1 MAEKDIKYLNKDFSG
16 FRDSLVEFAKNYFPD
31 TYNDFNESSPGM
43 MFIEMSSYVGD
54 VLSYY
59 TDYQLRESLLSQ
71 AQERV
76 NILDIAHSL
85 GYKAKPT
92 VPAYVDLS
100 VYQWLPA
107 IEDGSGNAIPDM
119 SYALKIPTGMAID
132 AESNSDV
139 KFTTVEE
146 VNFVQTGSA
155 NTNVT
160 VYSLDDT
167 TGEPNA
173 YLIKTK
179 VRAVSGESKSETFTI
194 TEAKKFQKLKLGVKD
209 IIQIQSVIDADT
221 NKWYNVPYLAQDT
234 IFEELQNNSS
244 NDPTTSADT
253 NETPYL
259 LNLRRTARRFT
270 TKIDK
275 DNYTELL
282 FGAGISSNPDEL
294 ITPNPSTIGNVLQ
307 IGETSKLDVSFDP
320 ANMMFTRAYGKAPSS
335 NLTVTYL
342 SGGGLKSNVVSGD
355 LTKISDNSF
364 NIDED
369 GLDASTLQT
378 VKDSL
383 AVTNEQPATGG
394 RSFETNEEIRQNALA
409 SYASQN
415 RAVTKEDYIARVY
428 AMPAKFGSLA
438 KAYITKDD
446 VVNNLVTTDVV
457 GDQPQGNPP
466 NSTETTINP
475 LALNLY
481 VLSYDLNSNMTVAND
496 TTKRNLQTYLSQY
509 RLLTDAINIR
519 NGFVINI
526 GIDFE
531 IIVLPSFNG
540 KEVLAKTIDR
550 VKKYFDVSTWQ
561 FNQPILL
568 NDLAAKLSVVDGVQ
582 ALVNIQIKNNV
593 SEASG
598 YSGNEYNIDA
608 ATSNNVI
615 YPSQDPCIF
624 EIKYPDSDIRG
635 KVVGY

>member
-16 FRDSLVEFAKNYFPD
+16 FRDSLVDFAKNYFPD
-31 TYNDFNESSPGM
+31 TYNDFAEASPGM
-43 MFIEMSSYVGD
+43 MFVEMASYVGD

-85 GYKAKPT
+85 GYKAKAS

-107 IEDGSGNAIPDM
+107 KEDGNGNAIPDM
-119 SYALKIPTGMAID
+119 TYALKVQTGMTID

-146 VNFVQTGSA
+146 IDFVNTGSSD
-155 NTNVT
+155 TNVT
-160 VYSLDDT
+160 VYSLDDNT
-167 TGEPNA
+167 NEPNA

-179 VRAVSGESKSETFTI
+179 VRAVSGQSKVENFTI
-194 TEAKKFQKLKLGVKD
+194 TEAKKFQKLKLAAKD
-209 IIQIQSVIDADT
+209 IIQIQSITDADS

-244 NDPTTSADT
+244 NGPTTYTNS

-270 TKIDK
+270 TKLNK
-275 DNYTELL
+275 DNQTELL
-282 FGAGISSNPDEL
+282 FGAGISTSPDEL
-294 ITPNPSTIGNVLQ
+294 IVPNPSTIGNVLS
-307 IGETSKLDVSFDP
+307 IGETAKLDVSFDP
-320 ANMMFTRAYGKAPSS
+320 ANMMFTRAYGKAPDS

-342 SGGGLKSNVVSGD
+342 SGGGLKSNVMSGD
-355 LTKISDNSF
+355 LTKISSKTF

-369 GLDASTLQT
+369 GLSSSTLAT

-394 RSFETNEEIRQNALA
+394 RSSETNEEIRQNALA

-415 RAVTKEDYIARVY
+415 RAVTKEDYISRIY

-446 VVNNLVTTDVV
+446 LVNN
-457 GDQPQGNPP
+457 
-466 NSTETTINP
+466 NSSADANP

-481 VLSYDLNSNMTVAND
+481 VLSYDLTNNLTVAND
-496 TTKRNLQTYLSQY
+496 TTKKNLQTYLSQY
-509 RLLTDAINIR
+509 RILTDAINIR
-519 NGFVINI
+519 NGFVVNI

-550 VKKYFDVSTWQ
+550 LKKYFDVNNWQ

-568 NDLAAKLSVVDGVQ
+568 NDLAAKLSVVEGVQ
-582 ALVNIQIKNNV
+582 ALVNVQIKNNV
-593 SEASG
+593 SKASG
-598 YSGNEYNIDA
+598 YSGNEYNIEM

-624 EIKYPDSDIRG
+624 EVKFPDADIRG

>member
-31 TYNDFNESSPGM
+31 TYNDFAEASPGM
-43 MFIEMSSYVGD
+43 MFIEMASYVGD

-85 GYKAKPT
+85 GYKAKAS

-107 IEDGSGNAIPDM
+107 KEDGSGNAMPDM
-119 SYALKIPTGMAID
+119 SYALKVQTGMTID
-132 AESNSDV
+132 AESNPDV

-146 VNFVQTGSA
+146 IDFVNTGSSD
-155 NTNVT
+155 TNVT
-160 VYSLDDT
+160 VYSLDET
-167 TGEPNA
+167 TNEPNA

-179 VRAVSGESKSETFTI
+179 VRAVSGQAKVETFTI
-194 TEAKKFQKLKLGVKD
+194 SETKKFQKLKLAAND
-209 IIQIQSVIDADT
+209 IIQIQSITDADS
-221 NKWYNVPYLAQDT
+221 NIWYNVPYLAQDT

-244 NDPTTSADT
+244 NGPTTYT
-253 NETPYL
+253 NSDETPYL

-270 TKIDK
+270 TKLDK

-282 FGAGISSNPDEL
+282 FGAGISTSPDEL
-294 ITPNPSTIGNVLQ
+294 IIPNPSTIGNVLS
-307 IGETSKLDVSFDP
+307 IGETAKLDVSFDP

-342 SGGGLKSNVVSGD
+342 SGGGLKSNVTSGD
-355 LTKISDNSF
+355 LTKISDKSF

-369 GLDASTLQT
+369 GLSSSTLAT

-415 RAVTKEDYIARVY
+415 RAVTKEDYISRIY

-446 VVNNLVTTDVV
+446 LVNN
-457 GDQPQGNPP
+457 
-466 NSTETTINP
+466 NSSADSNP

-481 VLSYDLNSNMTVAND
+481 VLSYDLTNNLTVAND
-496 TTKRNLQTYLSQY
+496 TTKKNLQTYLSQY
-509 RLLTDAINIR
+509 RILTDAINIR
-519 NGFVINI
+519 NGFVVNI

-550 VKKYFDVSTWQ
+550 LKKYFDVNNWQ

-568 NDLAAKLSVVDGVQ
+568 NDLAAKLSVVEGVQ

-593 SEASG
+593 SKASG
-598 YSGNEYNIDA
+598 YSGNEYNIEM

-624 EIKYPDSDIRG
+624 EVKFPDADIRG

>member
-16 FRDSLVEFAKNYFPD
+16 FRDSLVDFAKNYFPD
-31 TYNDFNESSPGM
+31 TYNDFAEASPGM
-43 MFIEMSSYVGD
+43 MFVEMASYVGD

-85 GYKAKPT
+85 GYKAKAS

-107 IEDGSGNAIPDM
+107 KEDGNGNAIPDM
-119 SYALKIPTGMAID
+119 TYALKVQTGMTID

-146 VNFVQTGSA
+146 IDFVNTGSSD
-155 NTNVT
+155 TNVT
-160 VYSLDDT
+160 VYSLDDNT
-167 TGEPNA
+167 NEPNA

-179 VRAVSGESKSETFTI
+179 VRAVSGQVKVENFTI
-194 TEAKKFQKLKLGVKD
+194 TEAKKFQKLKLAAKD
-209 IIQIQSVIDADT
+209 IIQIQSITDADS

-244 NDPTTSADT
+244 NGPTTYTNS

-270 TKIDK
+270 TKLNK
-275 DNYTELL
+275 DNQTELL
-282 FGAGISSNPDEL
+282 FGAGISTSPDEL
-294 ITPNPSTIGNVLQ
+294 IVPNPSTIGNVLS
-307 IGETSKLDVSFDP
+307 IGETAKLDVSFDP
-320 ANMMFTRAYGKAPSS
+320 ANMMFTRAYGKAPDS

-342 SGGGLKSNVVSGD
+342 SGGGLKSNVMSGD
-355 LTKISDNSF
+355 LTKISSKTF

-369 GLDASTLQT
+369 GLSSSTLAT

-394 RSFETNEEIRQNALA
+394 RSSETNEEIRKNALA

-415 RAVTKEDYIARVY
+415 RAVTKEDYISRIY

-446 VVNNLVTTDVV
+446 LVNN
-457 GDQPQGNPP
+457 
-466 NSTETTINP
+466 NSSADANP

-481 VLSYDLNSNMTVAND
+481 VLSYDLTNNLTVAND
-496 TTKRNLQTYLSQY
+496 TTKKNLQTYLSQY
-509 RLLTDAINIR
+509 RILTDAINIR
-519 NGFVINI
+519 NGFVVNI

-550 VKKYFDVSTWQ
+550 LKKYFDVNNWQ

-568 NDLAAKLSVVDGVQ
+568 NDLAAKLSVVEGVQ
-582 ALVNIQIKNNV
+582 ALVNVQIKNNV
-593 SEASG
+593 SKASG
-598 YSGNEYNIDA
+598 YSGNEYNIEM

-624 EIKYPDSDIRG
+624 EVKFPDADIRG

>member
-31 TYNDFNESSPGM
+31 TYNDFAEASPGM
-43 MFIEMSSYVGD
+43 MFIEMASYVGD

-71 AQERV
+71 AQERS

-85 GYKAKPT
+85 GYKAKAS

-107 IEDGSGNAIPDM
+107 KEDGSGNAMPDM
-119 SYALKIPTGMAID
+119 SYALKVQTGMTID
-132 AESNSDV
+132 AESNPDV

-146 VNFVQTGSA
+146 IDFVNTGSSD
-155 NTNVT
+155 TNVT

-167 TGEPNA
+167 TNEPNA

-179 VRAVSGESKSETFTI
+179 VRAVSGQAKVETFTI
-194 TEAKKFQKLKLGVKD
+194 SETKKFQKLKLAAND
-209 IIQIQSVIDADT
+209 IIQIQSITDADS
-221 NKWYNVPYLAQDT
+221 NIWYNVPYLAQDT

-244 NDPTTSADT
+244 NDPTTHTDS

-270 TKIDK
+270 TKLDK

-282 FGAGISSNPDEL
+282 FGAGISSGPDEL
-294 ITPNPSTIGNVLQ
+294 IVPNPSTIGNVLS
-307 IGETSKLDVSFDP
+307 IGETAKLDVSFDP
-320 ANMMFTRAYGKAPSS
+320 ANMMFSRAYGKAPNS

-342 SGGGLKSNVVSGD
+342 SGGGLKSNVTSGD
-355 LTKISDNSF
+355 LTKISSKSF

-369 GLDASTLQT
+369 GLDVSTLAT
-378 VKDSL
+378 VKESL

-394 RSFETNEEIRQNALA
+394 RSSETNEEIRQNALA

-415 RAVTKEDYIARVY
+415 RAVTREDYISRIY

-446 VVNNLVTTDVV
+446 LVNN
-457 GDQPQGNPP
+457 
-466 NSTETTINP
+466 NSSADSNP

-481 VLSYDLNSNMTVAND
+481 VLSYDLTNNLTVAND
-496 TTKRNLQTYLSQY
+496 TTKKNLQTYLSQY
-509 RLLTDAINIR
+509 RILTDAINIR
-519 NGFVINI
+519 NGFVVNI

-550 VKKYFDVSTWQ
+550 LKKYFDVNNWQ

-568 NDLAAKLSVVDGVQ
+568 NDLAAKLSVVEGVQ

-593 SEASG
+593 SKESG
-598 YSGNEYNIDA
+598 YSGNEYNIEM

-624 EIKYPDSDIRG
+624 EVKFPDADIRG

>member
-31 TYNDFNESSPGM
+31 TYNDFAEASPGM
-43 MFIEMSSYVGD
+43 MFIEMASYVGD

-85 GYKAKPT
+85 GYKAKAS

-107 IEDGSGNAIPDM
+107 KEDGAGNAIPDM
-119 SYALKIPTGMAID
+119 AYALKVQSGMTID
-132 AESNSDV
+132 AESNPDV
-139 KFTTVEE
+139 KFTTIEE
-146 VNFVQTGSA
+146 IDFVNTGSSD
-155 NTNVT
+155 TNVT
-160 VYSLDDT
+160 VYSLDEVT
-167 TGEPNA
+167 NEPNA

-179 VRAVSGESKSETFTI
+179 VRAVSGQAKVETFTI
-194 TEAKKFQKLKLGVKD
+194 TEAKKFQKLKLAATD
-209 IIQIQSVIDADT
+209 IIQIQSITDADS
-221 NKWYNVPYLAQDT
+221 NIWYNVPYLAQDT

-244 NDPTTSADT
+244 NGPTTYTNS

-270 TKIDK
+270 TKLDK

-282 FGAGISSNPDEL
+282 FGAGISTSPDEL
-294 ITPNPSTIGNVLQ
+294 IVPNPSTIGNVLS
-307 IGETSKLDVSFDP
+307 IGETAKLDVSFDP

-342 SGGGLKSNVVSGD
+342 SGGGLKSNVTSGD
-355 LTKISDNSF
+355 LTKISSKSF

-369 GLDASTLQT
+369 GLSSSTLTT

-383 AVTNEQPATGG
+383 AVTNEHPATGG
-394 RSFETNEEIRQNALA
+394 RSSETNEEIRQNALA

-415 RAVTKEDYIARVY
+415 RAVTKEDYISRIY

-446 VVNNLVTTDVV
+446 LVNN
-457 GDQPQGNPP
+457 
-466 NSTETTINP
+466 NSSADSNP

-481 VLSYDLNSNMTVAND
+481 VLSYDLNNNLTVAND
-496 TTKRNLQTYLSQY
+496 TTKTNLQTYLSQY
-509 RLLTDAINIR
+509 RILTDAINIR
-519 NGFVINI
+519 NGFVVNI

-540 KEVLAKTIDR
+540 KEVLAKAIDR
-550 VKKYFDVSTWQ
+550 LKKYFDVNNWQ

-568 NDLAAKLSVVDGVQ
+568 NDLAAKLSVVEGVQ

-593 SEASG
+593 SKASG
-598 YSGNEYNIDA
+598 YSGNEYNIEM

-624 EIKYPDSDIRG
+624 EVKFPDADIRG

>member
-31 TYNDFNESSPGM
+31 TYNDFAEASPGM
-43 MFIEMSSYVGD
+43 MFIEMASYVGD

-85 GYKAKPT
+85 GYKAKAS

-107 IEDGSGNAIPDM
+107 KEDGSGNAMPDM
-119 SYALKIPTGMAID
+119 SYALKVQTGMTID
-132 AESNSDV
+132 AESNPDV

-146 VNFVQTGSA
+146 IDFVNTGSSD
-155 NTNVT
+155 TNVT

-167 TGEPNA
+167 TNEPNA

-179 VRAVSGESKSETFTI
+179 VRAVSGQAKVETFTI
-194 TEAKKFQKLKLGVKD
+194 SETKKFQKLKLAAND
-209 IIQIQSVIDADT
+209 IIQIQSITDADS
-221 NKWYNVPYLAQDT
+221 NIWYNVPYLAQDT

-244 NDPTTSADT
+244 NGPTTYT
-253 NETPYL
+253 NSDETPYL

-270 TKIDK
+270 TKLDK

-282 FGAGISSNPDEL
+282 FGAGISTSPDEL
-294 ITPNPSTIGNVLQ
+294 IIPNPSTIGNVLS
-307 IGETSKLDVSFDP
+307 IGETAKLDVSFDP

-342 SGGGLKSNVVSGD
+342 SGGGLKSNVTSGD
-355 LTKISDNSF
+355 LTKISDKSF

-369 GLDASTLQT
+369 GLSSSTLAT

-415 RAVTKEDYIARVY
+415 RAVTKEDYISRIY

-446 VVNNLVTTDVV
+446 LVNN
-457 GDQPQGNPP
+457 
-466 NSTETTINP
+466 NSSADLNP

-481 VLSYDLNSNMTVAND
+481 VLSYDLTNNLTVAND
-496 TTKRNLQTYLSQY
+496 TTKKNLQTYLSQY
-509 RLLTDAINIR
+509 RILTDAINIR
-519 NGFVINI
+519 NGFVVNI

-550 VKKYFDVSTWQ
+550 LKKYFDVNNWQ

-568 NDLAAKLSVVDGVQ
+568 NDLAAKLSVVEGVQ

-593 SEASG
+593 SKASG
-598 YSGNEYNIDA
+598 YSGNEYNIEM

-624 EIKYPDSDIRG
+624 EVKFPDADIRG